1 VSGTDVKGVI
11 RIGLDDTD
19 HIDCACTTEHF
30 QRLLTR
36 LNDSIVSFET
46 KERRL
51 VRLWPFAP
59 NRTRGNAALAA
70 ICLVNIAD
78 LNNVDSICREFMD
91 DLNKEIQ
98 QTYPDTGQKP
108 SPCLLIALDDY
119 PESWYWEAVRG
130 EVSLKVRK
138 KQIPDS
144 TKIYSI
150 EHNPNGVV
158 GASSAI
164 AWNPNEH
171 NTWELIAWRNIEMI
185 RTDREVSIQAIDS
198 MSKQFP
204 TTFANRDPTT
214 GRGLIMPRT
223 NCPVLYGIRAES
235 PEELQSAHEFLQGRP
250 DVEEC
255 DSWAIHR
262 TNQVSDDHL
271 LGAVTGIVSSQPLE
285 VQGGHSSVVVWTGLS
300 SQTLIAFAESGEVNT
315 LLRRLYPGDIIE
327 WMGLISPSS
336 EVHLE
341 RLRVKSTSPR
351 IVKRPECCGKTM
363 RSAGVGQGLRCKE
376 CGKLTQKAWVSK
388 LVSFESPHQGWVE
401 PNPANRRHLAKPLQI
416 GLPTAQNSQV

>member
-1 VSGTDVKGVI
+1 MSGTDVKGVI

-98 QTYPDTGQKP
+98 GTYPDTGQKP

-171 NTWELIAWRNIEMI
+171 NTWELIAWRSDDKISSP
-185 RTDREVSIQAIDS
+185 REVSSQAIES
-198 MSKQFP
+198 MSDNFP

-214 GRGLIMPRT
+214 GRGMIMPRT

-235 PEELQSAHEFLQGRP
+235 FEELQSAHEFLQIRE
-250 DVEEC
+250 DVEKC
-255 DSWAIHR
+255 YSWAIHR
-262 TNQVSDDHL
+262 TNQISDDHL
-271 LGAVTGIVSSQPLE
+271 LGSEIGIVSSFPLE
-285 VQGGHSSVVVWTGLS
+285 VQGGHSSVSVWTGS
-300 SQTLIAFAESGEVNT
+300 SSITLVAFAESGDVNA
-315 LLRRLYPGDIIE
+315 LLRRLKPGDEVE
-327 WMGLISPSS
+327 WMGLSSPSS

-341 RLRVKSTSPR
+341 RLRVNTSSPR
-351 IVKRPECCGKTM
+351 LGKRPECCNKTM
-363 RSAGVGQGLRCKE
+363 RSAGVGQGLRCKT
-376 CGKLTQKAWVSK
+376 CGHSIEKAWQTK
-388 LVSFESPHQGWVE
+388 LESFNSQHQGWVE
-401 PNPANRRHLAKPLQI
+401 PNPANRRHLAKPLQR
-416 GLPTAQNSQV
+416 GLPAENNQT

>member
-1 VSGTDVKGVI
+1 MSGTDVKRVI

-70 ICLVNIAD
+70 ICSVNIVD

-98 QTYPDTGQKP
+98 RTYPVTGQKP
-108 SPCLLIALDDY
+108 SPCLLVALDDY

-150 EHNPNGVV
+150 EHNPNGIV

-164 AWNPNEH
+164 AWNPNEQ
-171 NTWELIAWRNIEMI
+171 NTWELIAWRSEDKISSP
-185 RTDREVSIQAIDS
+185 REVSSQAIES
-198 MSKQFP
+198 MSENFP

-214 GRGLIMPRT
+214 GRGMIMPRT

-235 PEELQSAHEFLQGRP
+235 SEELQSAHEFLQIRE
-250 DVEEC
+250 DVEKC
-255 DSWAIHR
+255 YSWAIHR
-262 TNQVSDDHL
+262 TNQISDDHL
-271 LGAVTGIVSSQPLE
+271 LGSEIGIVSSFPLE
-285 VQGGHSSVVVWTGLS
+285 VQGGHSSVSVWTGS
-300 SQTLIAFAESGEVNT
+300 SSITLVAFAESGDVNA
-315 LLRRLYPGDIIE
+315 LLRRLKPGDEVE
-327 WMGLISPSS
+327 WMGLSSPSS

-341 RLRVKSTSPR
+341 RLRVNTSSPR
-351 IVKRPECCGKTM
+351 LGKRPECCNKTM
-363 RSAGVGQGLRCKE
+363 RSAGVGQGLRCKT
-376 CGKLTQKAWVSK
+376 CGHSIEKAWQTKSE
-388 LVSFESPHQGWVE
+388 SFNSQHQGWVE
-401 PNPANRRHLAKPLQI
+401 PNPANRRHLAKPLQR
-416 GLPTAQNSQV
+416 GLPTENNQT

>member
-1 VSGTDVKGVI
+1 MSGTGVKRVI

-36 LNDSIVSFET
+36 LNDSIVSF
-46 KERRL
+46 KIQERRL

-70 ICLVNIAD
+70 ICTIKIAD
-78 LNNVDSICREFMD
+78 LNSVDLICREFMD

-130 EVSLKVRK
+130 EVSFKFRK
-138 KQIPDS
+138 KKIPES

-150 EHNPNGVV
+150 EDNPNGLV

-164 AWNPNEH
+164 AWNPNEQ
-171 NTWELIAWRNIEMI
+171 NTWELISWRSDDKI
-185 RTDREVSIQAIDS
+185 RSPREVSTQAIES
-198 MSKQFP
+198 MSQNFP

-214 GRGLIMPRT
+214 GRGMIMPRT

-235 PEELQSAHEFLQGRP
+235 SKELQSAHEFLQIRE
-250 DVEEC
+250 DVEKC
-255 DSWAIHR
+255 YSWAIHR
-262 TNQVSDDHL
+262 TNQISDDHL
-271 LGAVTGIVSSQPLE
+271 LGSEIGVVSSFPLE
-285 VQGGHSSVVVWTGLS
+285 VQGGHSSVSVWTGS
-300 SQTLIAFAESGEVNT
+300 SSLTLVAFAESGEVNG
-315 LLRRLYPGDIIE
+315 LLRRLNPGDEVE
-327 WMGLISPSS
+327 WMGLSSPSS

-341 RLRVKSTSPR
+341 RLRVNTSSPR
-351 IVKRPECCGKTM
+351 VGKRPECCNKTM
-363 RSAGVGQGLRCKE
+363 RSAGVDQGLRCKT
-376 CGKLTQKAWVSK
+376 CGNSIEKVWQTKLE
-388 LVSFESPHQGWVE
+388 SFNSQYQGWVE
-401 PNPANRRHLAKPLQI
+401 PNPTNRRHLAKPLQR
-416 GLPTAQNSQV
+416 GLPTAQNNQT

>member
-1 VSGTDVKGVI
+1 MSGTDVKRVI

-36 LNDSIVSFET
+36 LNNSIVSFET

-70 ICLVNIAD
+70 ICSVNIVD

-98 QTYPDTGQKP
+98 RTYPDTGQKP

-150 EHNPNGVV
+150 EHNPNGIV

-164 AWNPNEH
+164 AWNPNEQ
-171 NTWELIAWRNIEMI
+171 NTWELIAWRSEDKISSP
-185 RTDREVSIQAIDS
+185 REVSSQAIES
-198 MSKQFP
+198 MSENFP

-214 GRGLIMPRT
+214 GRGMIMPRT

-235 PEELQSAHEFLQGRP
+235 SEELQSAHEFLQIRE
-250 DVEEC
+250 DVEKC
-255 DSWAIHR
+255 YSWAIHR
-262 TNQVSDDHL
+262 TNQISDDHL
-271 LGAVTGIVSSQPLE
+271 LGSEIGVVSSFPLE
-285 VQGGHSSVVVWTGLS
+285 VQGGHSSVSVWTGS
-300 SQTLIAFAESGEVNT
+300 SSFTLVAFAESGEVNA
-315 LLRRLYPGDIIE
+315 LLRRLNPGDEVE
-327 WMGLISPSS
+327 WMGLLSPSS

-341 RLRVKSTSPR
+341 RLRVNTSSPR
-351 IVKRPECCGKTM
+351 VGKRPECCNKTM
-363 RSAGVGQGLRCKE
+363 RSAGVGQGLRCKT
-376 CGKLTQKAWVSK
+376 CGNSIEKVWQTKLE
-388 LVSFESPHQGWVE
+388 SFNSQHQGWVE
-401 PNPANRRHLAKPLQI
+401 PNPANRRHLAKPLQR
-416 GLPTAQNSQV
+416 GLPKAQNNQT

>member
-1 VSGTDVKGVI
+1 MSGTDVKGVI

-36 LNDSIVSFET
+36 LNNSIASFET

-78 LNNVDSICREFMD
+78 LNNVDSICKEFMD

-98 QTYPDTGQKP
+98 GTYPDTGQKP

-171 NTWELIAWRNIEMI
+171 NTWELIAWRSDDKISSP
-185 RTDREVSIQAIDS
+185 REVSSQAIES
-198 MSKQFP
+198 MSENFP

-214 GRGLIMPRT
+214 GRGMIMPRT

-235 PEELQSAHEFLQGRP
+235 SEELQSAHEFLQIRE
-250 DVEEC
+250 DVEKC
-255 DSWAIHR
+255 YSWAIHR
-262 TNQVSDDHL
+262 TNQISDDHL
-271 LGAVTGIVSSQPLE
+271 LGSEIGIVSSFPLE
-285 VQGGHSSVVVWTGLS
+285 VQGGHSSVSVWTGS
-300 SQTLIAFAESGEVNT
+300 SSITLVAFAESGDVNA
-315 LLRRLYPGDIIE
+315 LLRRLKPGDEVE
-327 WMGLISPSS
+327 WMGLSSPSS

-341 RLRVKSTSPR
+341 RLRVNTSSPR
-351 IVKRPECCGKTM
+351 LGKRPECCNKTM
-363 RSAGVGQGLRCKE
+363 RSAGVGQGLRCKT
-376 CGKLTQKAWVSK
+376 CGHSIEKAWQTKSE
-388 LVSFESPHQGWVE
+388 SFNSQHQGWVE
-401 PNPANRRHLAKPLQI
+401 PNTANRRHLAKPLQR
-416 GLPTAQNSQV
+416 GLPTENNQT

>member
-1 VSGTDVKGVI
+1 MSGTDVKRVI

-19 HIDCACTTEHF
+19 HIDCGCTTEHF

-36 LNDSIVSFET
+36 LNDSIVSFEA

-70 ICLVNIAD
+70 ICLLNIDD
-78 LNNVDSICREFMD
+78 LNSVDSICREFMD

-98 QTYPDTGQKP
+98 QTYPDTGQTP

-130 EVSLKVRK
+130 EVSFKSRK
-138 KQIPDS
+138 KEIPNS

-150 EHNPNGVV
+150 EDNPNGVV

-164 AWNPNEH
+164 AWNPNEQ
-171 NTWELIAWRNIEMI
+171 TSWELIAWRSDEKI
-185 RTDREVSIQAIDS
+185 RSPREVSTQAIES
-198 MSKQFP
+198 LSKNFP

-214 GRGLIMPRT
+214 GRGMIMPRT

-235 PEELQSAHEFLQGRP
+235 SEELQSAHEFLQTRE
-250 DVEEC
+250 DVENC
-255 DSWAIHR
+255 YSWAIHI
-262 TNQVSDDHL
+262 TNQISDDHL
-271 LGAVTGIVSSQPLE
+271 LGFEIGIVSSLPME
-285 VQGGHSSVVVWTGLS
+285 VQGGHSSVSVWTGS
-300 SQTLIAFAESGEVNT
+300 SSVTLVAFAETGEVNA
-315 LLRRLYPGDIIE
+315 LLRRLNPGDEVE
-327 WMGLISPSS
+327 WMGLSSPSS

-341 RLRVKSTSPR
+341 RLRVKTPSPR
-351 IVKRPECCGKTM
+351 LGKRPECCNKTM
-363 RSAGVGQGLRCKE
+363 RSAGVGQGLRCKT
-376 CGKLTQKAWVSK
+376 CGHSIEKVWQTK
-388 LVSFESPHQGWVE
+388 FESFDSRHKGWVE
-401 PNPANRRHLAKPLQI
+401 PNPANRRHLAKPLQR
-416 GLPTAQNSQV
+416 GLPTTQNNQT

>member
-1 VSGTDVKGVI
+1 MSGTDVKRVI

-46 KERRL
+46 QERRL

-70 ICLVNIAD
+70 ICSVNIAD
-78 LNNVDSICREFMD
+78 LNSVDLICREFMD
-91 DLNKEIQ
+91 DLNKEMQ

-130 EVSLKVRK
+130 EVSFKLRK
-138 KQIPDS
+138 KKIPDS

-150 EHNPNGVV
+150 EDNPNGVV

-164 AWNPNEH
+164 AWNPNEQ
-171 NTWELIAWRNIEMI
+171 NTWELIAWRSDDKI
-185 RTDREVSIQAIDS
+185 RSPREVSTKAIES
-198 MSKQFP
+198 MSENFP

-235 PEELQSAHEFLQGRP
+235 SEELQSAHEFLQIRE
-250 DVEEC
+250 DVEKC
-255 DSWAIHR
+255 YSWAIHR
-262 TNQVSDDHL
+262 TNQISDDHL
-271 LGAVTGIVSSQPLE
+271 LGSEIGVVSSFPLE
-285 VQGGHSSVVVWTGLS
+285 VQGGHSSVSVWTGS
-300 SQTLIAFAESGEVNT
+300 SSFTLVAFAESGEVNG
-315 LLRRLYPGDIIE
+315 LLRRLNPGDEVE
-327 WMGLISPSS
+327 WMGLSSPSS

-341 RLRVKSTSPR
+341 RLRVNTSSPR
-351 IVKRPECCGKTM
+351 VGKRPECCNKTM
-363 RSAGVGQGLRCKE
+363 RSAGVDQGLRCKT
-376 CGKLTQKAWVSK
+376 CGNSIEKVWQTKLE
-388 LVSFESPHQGWVE
+388 SFNSQHQGWVE
-401 PNPANRRHLAKPLQI
+401 PNPANRRHLAKPLQR
-416 GLPTAQNSQV
+416 GLPTAQNNQT

>member
-1 VSGTDVKGVI
+1 MSGTDVKGVI

-98 QTYPDTGQKP
+98 GTYPDTGQKP

-171 NTWELIAWRNIEMI
+171 NT
-185 RTDREVSIQAIDS
+185 
-198 MSKQFP
+198 
-204 TTFANRDPTT
+204 
-214 GRGLIMPRT
+214 
-223 NCPVLYGIRAES
+223 
-235 PEELQSAHEFLQGRP
+235 
-250 DVEEC
+250 
-255 DSWAIHR
+255 
-262 TNQVSDDHL
+262 
-271 LGAVTGIVSSQPLE
+271 
-285 VQGGHSSVVVWTGLS
+285 
-300 SQTLIAFAESGEVNT
+300 
-315 LLRRLYPGDIIE
+315 
-327 WMGLISPSS
+327 
-336 EVHLE
+336 
-341 RLRVKSTSPR
+341 
-351 IVKRPECCGKTM
+351 
-363 RSAGVGQGLRCKE
+363 
-376 CGKLTQKAWVSK
+376 
-388 LVSFESPHQGWVE
+388 
-401 PNPANRRHLAKPLQI
+401 
-416 GLPTAQNSQV
+416 

>member
-1 VSGTDVKGVI
+1 MSGTDVKGVI

-36 LNDSIVSFET
+36 LNDSIDSFET

-98 QTYPDTGQKP
+98 GTYPDTGQKP

-150 EHNPNGVV
+150 EHNPNGS
-158 GASSAI
+158 GGFFGYCL
-164 AWNPNEH
+164 E
-171 NTWELIAWRNIEMI
+171 
-185 RTDREVSIQAIDS
+185 
-198 MSKQFP
+198 SK
-204 TTFANRDPTT
+204 
-214 GRGLIMPRT
+214 
-223 NCPVLYGIRAES
+223 
-235 PEELQSAHEFLQGRP
+235 
-250 DVEEC
+250 
-255 DSWAIHR
+255 
-262 TNQVSDDHL
+262 
-271 LGAVTGIVSSQPLE
+271 
-285 VQGGHSSVVVWTGLS
+285 
-300 SQTLIAFAESGEVNT
+300 
-315 LLRRLYPGDIIE
+315 
-327 WMGLISPSS
+327 
-336 EVHLE
+336 
-341 RLRVKSTSPR
+341 
-351 IVKRPECCGKTM
+351 
-363 RSAGVGQGLRCKE
+363 
-376 CGKLTQKAWVSK
+376 
-388 LVSFESPHQGWVE
+388 
-401 PNPANRRHLAKPLQI
+401 
-416 GLPTAQNSQV
+416 

>member
-1 VSGTDVKGVI
+1 MSGTDVKRVI

-30 QRLLTR
+30 QCLLTR
-36 LNDSIVSFET
+36 LNNSIVSFET

-70 ICLVNIAD
+70 ICSVNIVD

-98 QTYPDTGQKP
+98 RTYPVTGQKP

-150 EHNPNGVV
+150 EHNPNGIV

-164 AWNPNEH
+164 AWNPNEQ
-171 NTWELIAWRNIEMI
+171 NTWELIAWRSEDKI
-185 RTDREVSIQAIDS
+185 RSPREVSSQAIES
-198 MSKQFP
+198 MSENFP

-214 GRGLIMPRT
+214 GRGMIMPRT

-235 PEELQSAHEFLQGRP
+235 SEELQSAHEFLQIRE
-250 DVEEC
+250 DVEKC
-255 DSWAIHR
+255 YSWAIHR
-262 TNQVSDDHL
+262 TNQISDDHL
-271 LGAVTGIVSSQPLE
+271 LGSEIGVVSSFPLE
-285 VQGGHSSVVVWTGLS
+285 VQGGHSSVSVWTGS
-300 SQTLIAFAESGEVNT
+300 SSFTLVAFAESGEVNA
-315 LLRRLYPGDIIE
+315 LLRRLNPGDEVE
-327 WMGLISPSS
+327 WMGLFSPSS

-341 RLRVKSTSPR
+341 RLRVNTCSPR
-351 IVKRPECCGKTM
+351 VGKRPECCNKTM
-363 RSAGVGQGLRCKE
+363 RSAGVGQGLRCKT
-376 CGKLTQKAWVSK
+376 CGNSIEKVWQTKLE
-388 LVSFESPHQGWVE
+388 SFNSQYQGWVE
-401 PNPANRRHLAKPLQI
+401 PNPANRRHLAKPLQR
-416 GLPTAQNSQV
+416 GLPTAQNNQT